1 MPIDG
6 TFIHYLV
13 DELKPIVE
21 KSLISKIYQ
30 PSNNEIIMQIRSNF
44 INYQLY
50 WNIGMDNPRIHISYK
65 KYDNPETPYNF
76 CMLLRKYL
84 ERGII
89 EKIEQI
95 GNDRVIKLTIFS
107 YNEMGDANTLYL
119 YFELTGRSSN
129 FILTSNNN
137 IIIDAIRKLPPSET
151 SLRSILPKG
160 KYVLPSSDKIN
171 PFIAIDDT
179 FYYNLEGCSK
189 ELITE
194 FDYCNDFKSVI
205 TRQVT
210 PVIYQ
215 GKNPSFYCFPLEH
228 KSDSYKTY
236 KTISELLDIYFIET
250 KTKTNND
257 FIKISK
263 YLKKEIN
270 KKVNKLKFLRDDLVD
285 ANSHLKDTDFG
296 ILLQSYLYQI
306 KPNDTSITI
315 QNFLNNNEPI
325 TIELDKSLNPSQNLQ
340 KYFKMAKKA
349 EHAQE
354 EISKQIKI
362 TKEEI
367 EYLESVYYQLEF
379 LSLKELNEVKNELN
393 KYHFLPRNKINS
405 SNRKNKI
412 QIATYSIDGVDIL
425 IGKNNIQNEYLTNKL
440 AKPSDYW
447 FHVKDIPGSHVI
459 IKSSDLSEKL
469 IRFAANIAA
478 CFSKAHHSSSVPV
491 DYTQVRYIKKI
502 PGIPGYKVTY
512 TNNKTIYIDPNIEE
526 VNKYK
531 PTYK

>member
-179 FYYNLEGCSK
+179 FYYNLEAV
-189 ELITE
+189 
-194 FDYCNDFKSVI
+194 FK
-205 TRQVT
+205 R
-210 PVIYQ
+210 
-215 GKNPSFYCFPLEH
+215 
-228 KSDSYKTY
+228 TY
-236 KTISELLDIYFIET
+236 Y
-250 KTKTNND
+250 
-257 FIKISK
+257 
-263 YLKKEIN
+263 
-270 KKVNKLKFLRDDLVD
+270 
-285 ANSHLKDTDFG
+285 
-296 ILLQSYLYQI
+296 
-306 KPNDTSITI
+306 
-315 QNFLNNNEPI
+315 
-325 TIELDKSLNPSQNLQ
+325 
-340 KYFKMAKKA
+340 
-349 EHAQE
+349 
-354 EISKQIKI
+354 
-362 TKEEI
+362 
-367 EYLESVYYQLEF
+367 
-379 LSLKELNEVKNELN
+379 
-393 KYHFLPRNKINS
+393 
-405 SNRKNKI
+405 
-412 QIATYSIDGVDIL
+412 
-425 IGKNNIQNEYLTNKL
+425 
-440 AKPSDYW
+440 
-447 FHVKDIPGSHVI
+447 
-459 IKSSDLSEKL
+459 
-469 IRFAANIAA
+469 
-478 CFSKAHHSSSVPV
+478 
-491 DYTQVRYIKKI
+491 
-502 PGIPGYKVTY
+502 
-512 TNNKTIYIDPNIEE
+512 
-526 VNKYK
+526 
-531 PTYK
+531 